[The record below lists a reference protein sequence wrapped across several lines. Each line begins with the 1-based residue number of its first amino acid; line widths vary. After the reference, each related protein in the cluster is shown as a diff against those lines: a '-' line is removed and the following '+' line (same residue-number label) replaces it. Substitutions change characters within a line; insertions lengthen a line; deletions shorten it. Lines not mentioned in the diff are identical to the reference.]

1 MAIRAF
7 RFQADIDPVTGLFTK
22 GQMYDEQTAVDPITD
37 EVVGTG
43 RLIGPVEVN
52 DKSHAQ
58 LFAAL
63 NVQALKASDRLA
75 DARAKHVE
83 KLAKQAEELAKSEEA
98 EPVIIEGVEDA
109 K

>member
-1 MAIRAF
+1 MTTRAY
-7 RFQADIDPVTGLFTK
+7 RFQADVDANGLFTK
-22 GQMYDEQTAVDPITD
+22 GQIFDEQMAVDPITD
-37 EVVGTG
+37 EVTGTG
-43 RLIGPVEVN
+43 RLIGPTLID

-75 DARAKHVE
+75 DARSKR
-83 KLAKQAEELAKSEEA
+83 AEEMAKTDV